1 MPDAHPRRRLTMP
14 RLPQFP
20 PLLDVL
26 LAVGYT
32 TLAVLIGRE
41 EHNEW
46 LSLDTTGYVLTGL
59 ANLPVAF
66 RRRFP
71 VAVVIVCGLSWLIF
85 IGLGYFPALNA
96 YGSLVALY
104 TVTADR
110 PRWMGLTSAVAL
122 AGVWVYSGLRTPDS
136 SMATVMVMAVV
147 IFMAVWKFG
156 DNARKLSLRNVELA
170 AVTERLHREQAD
182 RARRA
187 VADERM
193 RIAGE
198 LHDIVA
204 HHMSVIAVQAG
215 TAGYVFDSQPDTAR
229 SALSVI
235 AGAAREGN
243 EELRR
248 ILSLLRAPTGG
259 ATEPP
264 QEAAPGVELVE
275 RLADRMRAAGVPTE
289 VEVLGPRRS
298 LPAGLDLCAYRV
310 IQESLT
316 NVLKHAGEASAT
328 VTLDFRGEEFLATV
342 ADDGASTRQ
351 DPGNSHEGHG
361 LIGMRERARL
371 YGGSLAAGPRPGGG
385 FQVVL
390 TLPTPEGTTA

>member
-1 MPDAHPRRRLTMP
+1 M
-14 RLPQFP
+14 
-20 PLLDVL
+20 DVL

-32 TLAVLIGRE
+32 TMAVLIGRE
-41 EHNEW
+41 EHAEW
-46 LSLDTTGYVLTGL
+46 LSLDTTGYLLTGL

-71 VAVVIVCGLSWLIF
+71 VGVVIVCGVSWLIF
-85 IGLGYFPALNA
+85 IALGYFPALNA

-104 TVTADR
+104 TVTAER
-110 PRWMGLTSAVAL
+110 PRWMGVTSAVAL
-122 AGVWVYSGLRTPDS
+122 AGVWVYSGVRTPDS

-156 DNARKLSLRNVELA
+156 DNARKLSLRNAELA

-215 TAGYVFDSQPDTAR
+215 TAGYVFDSQPETAR

-248 ILSLLRAPTGG
+248 ILSLLRAPTGN
-259 ATEPP
+259 AAEPP

-275 RLADRMRAAGVPTE
+275 RLADRMRAAGVLTE

-316 NVLKHAGEASAT
+316 NVLKHAGEAKAT
-328 VTLDFRGEEFLATV
+328 VTLDFRGEAFRATV
-342 ADDGASTRQ
+342 ADDGSGAARDDGDS
-351 DPGNSHEGHG
+351 DGGHG

-371 YGGSLAAGPRPGGG
+371 YGGSLQAGPRPGGG
-385 FQVVL
+385 FEVTL
-390 TLPTPEGTTA
+390 TLPVPQGTTA

>member
-1 MPDAHPRRRLTMP
+1 MPARSPKI
-14 RLPQFP
+14 P

-32 TLAVLIGRE
+32 TVAILIGRE
-41 EHNEW
+41 AHDQW
-46 LSLDTTGYVLTGL
+46 PTLDLTAYL
-59 ANLPVAF
+59 LTLAANLPVAF
-66 RRRFP
+66 RRKAP
-71 VAVVIVCGLSWLIF
+71 MTVLVICGLSWLTF
-85 IGLGYFPALNA
+85 IGLGYYPALNA

-104 TVTADR
+104 TVTAER
-110 PRWMGLTSAVAL
+110 PRWMAITSAVAL
-122 AGVWVYSGLRTPDS
+122 AGVWVYSGVRTPHS
-136 SMATVMVMAVV
+136 SMASVVAMAVV
-147 IFMAVWKFG
+147 FFTVVWKFG
-156 DNARKLSLRNVELA
+156 DNARKLSLRNAELA

-215 TAGYVFDSQPDTAR
+215 TAGYVFDKQPETAR

-248 ILSLLRAPTGG
+248 ILSLLRAPTVGVG
-259 ATEPP
+259 EPP

-275 RLADRMRAAGVPTE
+275 RLADRMRAAGVATT

-316 NVLKHAGEASAT
+316 NVLKHAGEAKAT
-328 VTLDFRGEEFLATV
+328 VTLDFRGAEFQATV
-342 ADDGASTRQ
+342 ADDGSGTRP
-351 DPGNSHEGHG
+351 DREASHEGHG

-371 YGGSLAAGPRPGGG
+371 YGGSLRAGPRPGGG
-385 FQVVL
+385 FEVAL
-390 TLPTPEGTTA
+390 TLPIPEGPTT

>member
-1 MPDAHPRRRLTMP
+1 VTDAPPRRRFT
-14 RLPQFP
+14 LPS
-20 PLLDVL
+20 LLDVL

-32 TLAVLIGRE
+32 AVAVLIGRE
-41 EHNEW
+41 YHAQW
-46 LSLDTTGYVLTGL
+46 QPLDVTGYILTGL

-66 RRRFP
+66 RRKAP
-71 VAVVIVCGLSWLIF
+71 VTVLIVCASAWLAF
-85 IGLGYFPALNA
+85 IALGYYPALNA
-96 YGSLVALY
+96 YGSMVAFY
-104 TVTADR
+104 TVTAER
-110 PRWMGLTSAVAL
+110 PRWMAVGSAI
-122 AGVWVYSGLRTPDS
+122 AGGGIWVYSGVRSAQS
-136 SMATVMVMAVV
+136 SMASVIAMAIVFNTV
-147 IFMAVWKFG
+147 IWKFG
-156 DNARKLSLRNVELA
+156 DNARKLTLRNAELA

-215 TAGYVFDSQPDTAR
+215 TAGYVFDSQPETAR

-248 ILSLLRAPTGG
+248 ILSLLRAPTVGVE
-259 ATEPP
+259 EPP

-275 RLADRMRAAGVPTE
+275 RLADRIRAAGVPTT
-289 VEVLGPRRS
+289 VEVLGGRRT

-316 NVLKHAGEASAT
+316 NVLKHAGPAKAT
-328 VTLDFRGEEFLATV
+328 VTMDYRGAEFTV
-342 ADDGASTRQ
+342 TVTDDGTGSGRPDSGSA
-351 DPGNSHEGHG
+351 PGEGHG

-371 YGGSLAAGPRPGGG
+371 YGGTLTAGPREGGG
-385 FQVVL
+385 FEVVL
-390 TLPTPEGTTA
+390 LLPTPVAA